1 MGEPISNFHDYGRKS
16 QHWMTVTNKNHM
28 PKLFK
33 WMPKLRLLNPTKT
46 SDSWWEMLAGV
57 GSTNI
62 FCWREKMSA
71 MERPSKPPTRSIPRY
86 KVSSCRGIGFDER
99 HFRFV
104 ESFLTLPT
112 EIANPTKHSKC
123 LTNFPTFL
131 QEKSQDTAP
140 RLRSCHIFFSLWR
153 CEATPRLRQVGLCVP
168 PRRTGRWCR

>member
-1 MGEPISNFHDYGRKS
+1 MDTEVTPFEPHQDQRFLVRNACWGWF
-16 QHWMTVTNKNHM
+16 NKH
-28 PKLFK
+28 
-33 WMPKLRLLNPTKT
+33 
-46 SDSWWEMLAGV
+46 
-57 GSTNI
+57 

-71 MERPSKPPTRSIPRY
+71 MERPSKPPTRSISRY

-99 HFRFV
+99 HVRFV

-112 EIANPTKHSKC
+112 EIAYPAKHSKC
-123 LTNFPTFL
+123 LTNFPTSL

-153 CEATPRLRQVGLCVP
+153 REATPRLRQVGLCVP